1 MFHKLLLAGVVSVA
15 LTGTAFAT
23 CDVQTAVTRYS
34 TLGQT
39 VSQAA
44 TQGQL
49 NTEQQTQIGPRMS
62 EVGAALSSQNY
73 DRACELIDKIYEDF
87 RLPH

>member
-1 MFHKLLLAGVVSVA
+1 MLHKLLLAGAVSLA

-23 CDVQTAVTRYS
+23 CDVQTAATRYS
-34 TLGQT
+34 TLGQEIT
-39 VSQAA
+39 QAA
-44 TQGQL
+44 TQGRL
-49 NTEQQTQIGPRMS
+49 NTDQQTQIGPRMS
-62 EVGAALSSQNY
+62 EVGTALASQNY